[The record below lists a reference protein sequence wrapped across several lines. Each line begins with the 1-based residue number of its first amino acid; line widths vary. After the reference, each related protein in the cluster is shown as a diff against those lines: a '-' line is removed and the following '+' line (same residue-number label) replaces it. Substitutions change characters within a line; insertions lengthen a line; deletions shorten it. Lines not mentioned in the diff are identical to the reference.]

1 MSFTSILV
9 HSRYMYQYICAKKL
23 WVQCYASFSVPSPI
37 LFIYFFYWL
46 IGEGLKNC
54 WNSGGSLIDKE
65 WGFVFWGSCYKWGFF
80 FFFFYSTIFSKNID
94 LNKKLKFFSYI
105 VYRLFNVFFEK
116 YDYTWPGNWRPQYII
131 YIYSFHHRGILGIIK
146 PYTH

>member
-1 MSFTSILV
+1 MLRFLCLPPF
-9 HSRYMYQYICAKKL
+9 Y
-23 WVQCYASFSVPSPI
+23 
-37 LFIYFFYWL
+37 LFIFFYWL

-80 FFFFYSTIFSKNID
+80 FFFNSTIFSKNID

-116 YDYTWPGNWRPQYII
+116 YDYTWPGNWSPQYII

-146 PYTH
+146 PYTLTFRRRFARKLFWCATSKQFSSKPSSKS